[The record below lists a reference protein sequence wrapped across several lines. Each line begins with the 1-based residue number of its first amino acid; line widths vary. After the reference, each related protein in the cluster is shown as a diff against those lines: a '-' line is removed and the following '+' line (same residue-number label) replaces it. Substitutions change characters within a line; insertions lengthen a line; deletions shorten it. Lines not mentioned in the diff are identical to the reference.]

1 MSRARPGPGMRSSF
15 LASAKLSPV
24 AGADDGTTI
33 PALSKRFATASVT
46 PLATCAVVAAGDK
59 ARSSRRFILATSAVQ
74 TVAAEAAP
82 ANISDS
88 VANAALKGVI
98 MVCLE
103 LVVTTSSV
111 DGDD

>member
-1 MSRARPGPGMRSSF
+1 MRSNL

-46 PLATCAVVAAGDK
+46 PLVTGAVVAAGDK
-59 ARSSRRFILATSAVQ
+59 ARSSRRFILVMSAVH

-88 VANAALKGVI
+88 VASAALKEVF

-103 LVVTTSSV
+103 LVATTSSL
-111 DGDD
+111 DGGGW